1 MRRIDRG
8 SNYLCSYKYSSKW
21 HDRGRLRL
29 LRRNNGTEDRVRLE
43 TDNDDN
49 DLVAARPTMPPSK
62 DHPHTQRVVV
72 VVVLQARRRTV
83 VDPIR
88 GAGIIHGLAVSA
100 AVRGKLLCLVLD
112 HFNML
117 RDEDGLSAGGVLNA
131 MRGYLIQSLVE
142 WVLKGRGRI
151 ECPVNGK

>member
-62 DHPHTQRVVV
+62 DHPHT
-72 VVVLQARRRTV
+72 LTRRRRCRPT
-83 VDPIR
+83 
-88 GAGIIHGLAVSA
+88 GSA
-100 AVRGKLLCLVLD
+100 QNR
-112 HFNML
+112 
-117 RDEDGLSAGGVLNA
+117 R
-131 MRGYLIQSLVE
+131 
-142 WVLKGRGRI
+142 
-151 ECPVNGK
+151 